1 MRQSGRRARIL
12 KAAAKLFADKGYDRT
27 GVRDVAERVG
37 LLSGSLYAHFES
49 KEEMLFELIS
59 RAFDDAI
66 RALTP
71 VIESDLTPP
80 EKLRQAFRVYLRM
93 VSRNYHLSKILFQW
107 RSLRPPRRERIGAK
121 RVAYGEM
128 WQRIIDDGIMNGDFS
143 GDDPLFA
150 RILIL
155 SAANW
160 THTWF
165 RPSGA
170 MSPDEVADRFTDMVL
185 RGLSKRTVA

>member
-1 MRQSGRRARIL
+1 MGQSGRRAKIL
-12 KAAAKLFADKGYDRT
+12 KAAAKLFADRGYDRT

-37 LLSGSLYAHFES
+37 MLSGSLYAHFES
-49 KEEMLFELIS
+49 KEGMLFELIS
-59 RAFDDAI
+59 CAFDDAI
-66 RALTP
+66 AALAP
-71 VIESDLTPP
+71 VVDSDLTPP

-93 VSRNYHLSKILFQW
+93 VSRSYHLSKILFQW
-107 RSLRPPRRERIGAK
+107 RLLSPPRRERIRAK
-121 RVAYGEM
+121 RAAYGEL

-143 GDDPLFA
+143 GHDPLFA

-165 RPSGA
+165 RPSGS
-170 MSPDEVADRFTDMVL
+170 MSSDEVADRFTAIVL
-185 RGLSKRTVA
+185 RGLSNRTFA

>member
-71 VIESDLTPP
+71 VVESDLTPP
-80 EKLRQAFRVYLRM
+80 DKVRQAFRVYLGM

-107 RSLRPPRRERIGAK
+107 RSLRPPRRERIRAK

-143 GDDPLFA
+143 GEDPLFA